1 MMTITKSYMIFN
13 KLSFQGWQLFRKS
26 IIAPLFMLHFGLNQ
40 LQAQEPMPLTTP
52 PIVNDLEAAP
62 TSGINDIEGTTD
74 EERVKTIYNKLVKA
88 RGDYR
93 FQIPEVFLRNEV
105 ARAASIDY
113 ENLEI
118 VLEKKAYD
126 ACLPYGDAAI
136 AFLLGH
142 ELTHYYEKHAWRS
155 GFAGNNSDLKASRSL
170 KVDNNDLV
178 SNEIE
183 ADYLGGFLAYSAG
196 FGLFD
201 KGGEIIKS
209 IYKDYK
215 MKDEIDGY
223 PSLQDRVEFSKRSA
237 AKLESLIDAFEMANM
252 LNATGK
258 FEEAKSYYKY
268 ILMHYQSR
276 EIYNNIGAANL
287 YEALSYFDQKDLKF
301 KYPVQLDLKTQGAR
315 DVSVKEKREALL
327 REAIKHFN
335 YAIGLDADYAPAYLN
350 KAIALTILGEFD
362 RALFLCDKEALELA
376 VKKKLTKLITDAK
389 ILKAIIFTKTKKEAD
404 AKKILTDLANN
415 NKSKLAKINLDIIT
429 TGIIPKDVLPN
440 QANEVFDTIQS
451 FNLKSIAKNRS
462 PNFNTEK
469 VLQIN
474 NSNIFFQWTEDTLN
488 FKVYFNQISE
498 PKFRN
503 FIMLSKPGSEVKNSK
518 NIGLGSPLSLITQT
532 YGPAKQTLET
542 PLGSILIYSN
552 TIFILNEEDKVE
564 RWGNFSYN
572 NKYF

>member
-1 MMTITKSYMIFN
+1 MTFSIF
-13 KLSFQGWQLFRKS
+13 QRS
-26 IIAPLFMLHFGLNQ
+26 ICVFIFLLNFTHNQ
-40 LQAQEPMPLTTP
+40 LIAQDPVPISTP
-52 PIVNDLEAAP
+52 AIVSDPEAPP

-74 EERVKTIYNKLVKA
+74 EERVKTIYDKLVKA

-155 GFAGNNSDLKASRSL
+155 GFAGNNNDLKASRSL
-170 KVDNNDLV
+170 KVDNNDMV

-215 MKDEIDGY
+215 MKDDIDGY

-237 AKLESLIDAFEMANM
+237 SKLESLIDAFEMANM

-258 FEEAKSYYKY
+258 FEEAKYYYKY

-276 EIYNNIGAANL
+276 EIYNNVGAANL

-315 DVSVKEKREALL
+315 DVTVKEKRESLL

-335 YAIGLDADYAPAYLN
+335 YAIGLDAEYAPAYLN
-350 KAIALTILGEFD
+350 KAIALTILGDYE
-362 RALFLCDKEALELA
+362 RALFLCNNEALELA
-376 VKKKLTKLITDAK
+376 NKQKLTKLSADAK
-389 ILKAIIFTKTKKEAD
+389 ILKAIIYAKTKKETE
-404 AKKILTDLANN
+404 AKKILNDLVTKS
-415 NKSKLAKINLDIIT
+415 KSKLAKINLDIIT
-429 TGIIPKDVLPN
+429 TGIIPKDITGTPL
-440 QANEVFDTIQS
+440 NEVYDTIQN

-462 PNFNTEK
+462 PNFDTEK

-488 FKVYFNQISE
+488 FKIYFNQISE

-503 FIMLSKPGSEVKNSK
+503 FILLTKPGSTIKNSK
-518 NIGLGSPLSLITQT
+518 KIGLGSPGSLVTET

-542 PLGSILIYSN
+542 PLGSILIYNNS
-552 TIFILNEEDKVE
+552 IFILNEEDVVE

>member
-1 MMTITKSYMIFN
+1 
-13 KLSFQGWQLFRKS
+13 
-26 IIAPLFMLHFGLNQ
+26 
-40 LQAQEPMPLTTP
+40 
-52 PIVNDLEAAP
+52 
-62 TSGINDIEGTTD
+62 
-74 EERVKTIYNKLVKA
+74 
-88 RGDYR
+88 
-93 FQIPEVFLRNEV
+93 
-105 ARAASIDY
+105 
-113 ENLEI
+113 
-118 VLEKKAYD
+118 
-126 ACLPYGDAAI
+126 
-136 AFLLGH
+136 LLGH

-155 GFAGNNSDLKASRSL
+155 GFAGNNNDLKASRSL
-170 KVDNNDLV
+170 KVDNNDMV

-215 MKDEIDGY
+215 MKDDIDGY

-237 AKLESLIDAFEMANM
+237 SKLESLIDAFEMANM

-258 FEEAKSYYKY
+258 FEEAKYYYKY

-276 EIYNNIGAANL
+276 EIYNNVGAANL
-287 YEALSYFDQKDLKF
+287 YEALSYFDQKDLKY

-315 DVSVKEKREALL
+315 DVTVKEKRESLL

-335 YAIGLDADYAPAYLN
+335 YAIGLDVEYAPAYLN
-350 KAIALTILGEFD
+350 KAIALTILGDYE
-362 RALFLCDKEALELA
+362 RALFLCNNEALELA
-376 VKKKLTKLITDAK
+376 NKQKLTKLSADAK
-389 ILKAIIFTKTKKEAD
+389 ILKAIIYVKTKKETE
-404 AKKILTDLANN
+404 AKKILNDLVTKS
-415 NKSKLAKINLDIIT
+415 KSKLAKINLDIIT
-429 TGIIPKDVLPN
+429 TGIIPKDITGTPL
-440 QANEVFDTIQS
+440 NEVYDTIQN

-462 PNFNTEK
+462 PNFDTEK

-488 FKVYFNQISE
+488 FKIYFNQISE

-503 FIMLSKPGSEVKNSK
+503 FILLTKPGSTIKNSK
-518 NIGLGSPLSLITQT
+518 IIGFGSPGSLVTET

-542 PLGSILIYSN
+542 PLGSILIYNNS
-552 TIFILNEEDKVE
+552 IFILNEEDVVE

>member
-1 MMTITKSYMIFN
+1 M
-13 KLSFQGWQLFRKS
+13 
-26 IIAPLFMLHFGLNQ
+26 
-40 LQAQEPMPLTTP
+40 
-52 PIVNDLEAAP
+52 
-62 TSGINDIEGTTD
+62 
-74 EERVKTIYNKLVKA
+74 
-88 RGDYR
+88 
-93 FQIPEVFLRNEV
+93 RNEV

-258 FEEAKSYYKY
+258 FDEAKSYYKY

-287 YEALSYFDQKDLKF
+287 FEALSYFDQKDLKY

-315 DVSVKEKREALL
+315 NVSVKEKRESLL

-335 YAIGLDADYAPAYLN
+335 YAIGMDAEYAPAYLN

-376 VKKKLTKLITDAK
+376 GKKKLTKLTTDAK
-389 ILKAIIFTKTKKEAD
+389 ILKAIIFAKTKKEAD

-415 NKSKLAKINLDIIT
+415 GKSKLAKINLDIIT
-429 TGIIPKDVLPN
+429 TGIIPIEVLPN
-440 QANEVFDTIQS
+440 QANEIFDTIQS
-451 FNLKSIAKNRS
+451 FNLKSVAKSRS
-462 PNFNTEK
+462 PDFDTEK

-488 FKVYFNQISE
+488 FKIYFNRISE
-498 PKFRN
+498 PKNRN
-503 FIMLSKPGSEVKNSK
+503 FIMLTKPGSEVKNSK
-518 NIGLGSPLSLITQT
+518 KIGLGSPLSLITQT

-542 PLGSILIYSN
+542 PLGSILIYNN
-552 TIFILNEEDKVE
+552 TIFILNEEDQVE